1 MSLYGFG
8 VRPGRDGDLGV
19 DVAPVDLA
27 RPSISCAEVKRLQHY
42 QSCVDVP
49 TKSWGAAIAWLER
62 EPLLEA
68 QGAPAAPGLGDGKM
82 ATTRT

>member
-27 RPSISCAEVKRLQHY
+27 RPSISCAEVKRLQPP

-49 TKSWGAAIAWLER
+49 TKS
-62 EPLLEA
+62 
-68 QGAPAAPGLGDGKM
+68 
-82 ATTRT
+82 